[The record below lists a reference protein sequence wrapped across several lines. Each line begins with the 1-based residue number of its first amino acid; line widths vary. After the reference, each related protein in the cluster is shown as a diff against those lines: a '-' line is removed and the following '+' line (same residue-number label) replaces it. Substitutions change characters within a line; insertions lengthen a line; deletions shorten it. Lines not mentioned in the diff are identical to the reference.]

1 MGSWK
6 QDRPKQLKKIVYA
19 LTETTLLKLIKTHE
33 NRGWSL
39 ASEIKKHRN
48 GLGCLMICDKREV
61 ERENRWDE

>member
-19 LTETTLLKLIKTHE
+19 LTESTLKKLISTHE

-39 ASEIKKHRN
+39 ASEIKKHGN

-61 ERENRWDE
+61 EKN